1 VLNVDLPEKLP
12 LIRANAAQIRQVVMN
27 LVTNASEALGDKDG
41 VISVTLAHVLPQTDS
56 ITEHVPGLPGEDW
69 LRLEVSDTGCG
80 MSQELQAGIFDPFFT
95 TKTSGRGLGLSA
107 VQGIIRRH
115 GGTIRVESAPGAG
128 SRFEIELPSMKRQDL
143 EPERSLPVSSV
154 DGGSF
159 RGTVLIVDDEDMLR
173 VAVAKMLVKKGISVF
188 ETGDGRKGVE
198 LFRAHSAAID
208 VVLLDVT
215 LPGMSGPEVL
225 AELRKVRPEVKVI
238 LTTAYGRD
246 RALAAMGDEQSYPY
260 VRKPYKINDLT
271 TLLHLVGVETPGN
284 KTRASSSS

>member
-1 VLNVDLPEKLP
+1 MD
-12 LIRANAAQIRQVVMN
+12 QVP
-27 LVTNASEALGDKDG
+27 A
-41 VISVTLAHVLPQTDS
+41 
-56 ITEHVPGLPGEDW
+56 LPGGDL

-80 MSQELQAGIFDPFFT
+80 MSQEQQAAIFDPFFT
-95 TKTSGRGLGLSA
+95 TKSSGRGLGLSA

-115 GGTIRVESAPGAG
+115 GGAIRVESAPGAG
-128 SRFEIELPSMKRQDL
+128 SRFEILLPSMTQAEQAA
-143 EPERSLPVSSV
+143 EPEIARPVSSGGV
-154 DGGSF
+154 GSF

-173 VAVAKMLVKKGISVF
+173 IAVSKMLVKKGIGVF

-198 LFRAHSAAID
+198 LFRAHSAEID

-225 AELRKVRPEVKVI
+225 AELRKLRPEVKVI

-246 RALAAMGDEQSYPY
+246 RALAVMGDDQSYPY

-271 TLLHLVGVETPGN
+271 SLLHVVCLDTPAD
-284 KTRASSSS
+284 RAPAAPLRKAAGSSIDPVQ